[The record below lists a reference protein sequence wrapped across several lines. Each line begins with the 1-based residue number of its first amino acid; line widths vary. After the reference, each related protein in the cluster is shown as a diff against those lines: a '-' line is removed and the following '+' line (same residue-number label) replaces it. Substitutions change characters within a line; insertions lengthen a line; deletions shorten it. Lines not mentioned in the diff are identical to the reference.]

1 MAECKRSTAATLYSV
16 QRSRTR
22 KLLSSPFIRR
32 PLPSPYSSRSEDS
45 SFRQISRFRGRRSRS
60 RGDSSP
66 LKIESFLEM
75 IEQDETP
82 RAAAPV
88 RGGDRINFEMVYFR
102 RMCGGGE
109 ARADS
114 STSGD
119 FFKLVP
125 IQDGNSRRARSIE
138 SVGAPRRRRRAA
150 LSSEGKGRARGCVYV
165 RSRADTDNLL
175 LHLLPDLKSVARSPV
190 FTVSPFF
197 ARPPYVSRQ
206 FVIAPSEKMAKR
218 TTFRFPLNYPPSESS
233 ARVEGGGSKGG
244 FFLLIRCASRLPR
257 GCPDRF
263 LCVES
268 SSRKGCWVYERWL
281 IAPFTLPRDFMAERR
296 TIEKSVETERSA

>member
-1 MAECKRSTAATLYSV
+1 MRLHPCA
-16 QRSRTR
+16 
-22 KLLSSPFIRR
+22 
-32 PLPSPYSSRSEDS
+32 
-45 SFRQISRFRGRRSRS
+45 G
-60 RGDSSP
+60 G
-66 LKIESFLEM
+66 
-75 IEQDETP
+75 QDQLRNGLFP
-82 RAAAPV
+82 ADV
-88 RGGDRINFEMVYFR
+88 WGRGGKGRLVYLGRLLQTRPHPGWKFQKGAFDRI
-102 RMCGGGE
+102 GG
-109 ARADS
+109 RA
-114 STSGD
+114 
-119 FFKLVP
+119 
-125 IQDGNSRRARSIE
+125 E
-138 SVGAPRRRRRAA
+138 EEERAA
-150 LSSEGKGRARGCVYV
+150 LSSEGKGRARGCVYA

-175 LHLLPDLKSVARSPV
+175 LHLLPPDLKSVARSPV

-218 TTFRFPLNYPPSESS
+218 TTFRFPLNYPLSESL

-244 FFLLIRCASRLPR
+244 FFLVIRCASRLPR

>member
-138 SVGAPRRRRRAA
+138 SVGAPRRRRELRCHPR
-150 LSSEGKGRARGCVYV
+150 EKGA
-165 RSRADTDNLL
+165 RADACT
-175 LHLLPDLKSVARSPV
+175 
-190 FTVSPFF
+190 
-197 ARPPYVSRQ
+197 
-206 FVIAPSEKMAKR
+206 
-218 TTFRFPLNYPPSESS
+218 
-233 ARVEGGGSKGG
+233 
-244 FFLLIRCASRLPR
+244 
-257 GCPDRF
+257 
-263 LCVES
+263 
-268 SSRKGCWVYERWL
+268 
-281 IAPFTLPRDFMAERR
+281 
-296 TIEKSVETERSA
+296 

>member
-1 MAECKRSTAATLYSV
+1 MW
-16 QRSRTR
+16 
-22 KLLSSPFIRR
+22 
-32 PLPSPYSSRSEDS
+32 
-45 SFRQISRFRGRRSRS
+45 G
-60 RGDSSP
+60 
-66 LKIESFLEM
+66 
-75 IEQDETP
+75 
-82 RAAAPV
+82 
-88 RGGDRINFEMVYFR
+88 RGGKGRLVYLGRLLQTRPHPGWKFQKGAFDRI
-102 RMCGGGE
+102 GG
-109 ARADS
+109 RA
-114 STSGD
+114 
-119 FFKLVP
+119 
-125 IQDGNSRRARSIE
+125 E
-138 SVGAPRRRRRAA
+138 EEERAA

-197 ARPPYVSRQ
+197 ARPPHVSRQ

-218 TTFRFPLNYPPSESS
+218 TTFRFPLNYPLSESS
-233 ARVEGGGSKGG
+233 ARVEEGGSKGG

>member
-109 ARADS
+109 GKGRLVYLGRLLQTRPHPGWKFQKGAFDRIGGRA
-114 STSGD
+114 
-119 FFKLVP
+119 
-125 IQDGNSRRARSIE
+125 E
-138 SVGAPRRRRRAA
+138 EEERAA

>member
-1 MAECKRSTAATLYSV
+1 MGEGR
-16 QRSRTR
+16 QGQTR
-22 KLLSSPFIRR
+22 LPRETSSNSSPSRMEIPEGRVRSNRWARR
-32 PLPSPYSSRSEDS
+32 
-45 SFRQISRFRGRRSRS
+45 
-60 RGDSSP
+60 
-66 LKIESFLEM
+66 
-75 IEQDETP
+75 
-82 RAAAPV
+82 
-88 RGGDRINFEMVYFR
+88 
-102 RMCGGGE
+102 GGGE
-109 ARADS
+109 SCVVIRGKRA
-114 STSGD
+114 
-119 FFKLVP
+119 
-125 IQDGNSRRARSIE
+125 
-138 SVGAPRRRRRAA
+138 
-150 LSSEGKGRARGCVYV
+150 RARGCVYV